1 MMPPRCGCV
10 EPIRLALVVRLWIV
24 ALASLFLGG
33 LGSSAYAGEPR
44 LDVHAKKLRSALFC
58 QESVARA
65 ARTPVLLVTGTGFDG
80 TEAWPDGLQISLR
93 ADGVPSC
100 YVNLPRHATAD
111 IQVSVQYV
119 VHAIRRMRKRSGR
132 DIAVYGISQGA
143 LLPRFALTYWPSLRR
158 QVTDVVLLAGT
169 HHGTTAFSSLAAG
182 CGVRCRFTAAAWQ
195 QVAGSD
201 LLEALNRRG
210 RPETFGPTSW
220 TTVRTLD
227 DEVVQPTG
235 GADPTSALRGA
246 SNLVI
251 QRICPG
257 RTTRHLGTS
266 VDSVSYAALRD
277 ALSHKGPA
285 RAARI
290 SASVCRRPY
299 APGLNAQRTK
309 AGIDELYR
317 RAGPRTLQGAEGG
330 VLLAREPRVRAY
342 VRAH

>member
-1 MMPPRCGCV
+1 VARIWIAG
-10 EPIRLALVVRLWIV
+10 LVGL
-24 ALASLFLGG
+24 LFGG
-33 LGSSAYAGEPR
+33 LGSSAYAREPR
-44 LDVHAKKLRSALFC
+44 LDVHAEKLRSALFC

-65 ARTPVLLVTGTGFDG
+65 ARTPVLLVPGTGVDG
-80 TEAWPDGLQISLR
+80 SEAWPDGLQISLR

-111 IQVSVQYV
+111 IQVAVEYV
-119 VHAIRRMRKRSGR
+119 VHAIRQMRKRSGR
-132 DIAVYGISQGA
+132 DIAVYGLSQGG
-143 LLPRFALTYWPSLRR
+143 LLPRFALTYWPSLRE

-169 HHGTTAFSSLAAG
+169 HHGTTAFSSLAAS
-182 CGVRCRFTAAAWQ
+182 CDVRCRFTAAAWQ

-201 LLEALNRRG
+201 VLKALNRRG

-235 GADPTSALRGA
+235 GAHPTSALRDA

-257 RTTRHLGTS
+257 RTTNHVGTG

-290 SASVCRRPY
+290 DASVCRRPY
-299 APGLNAQRTK
+299 APGLDVQRTK

-317 RAGPRTLQGAEGG
+317 RAAPRLFQGAEGV
-330 VLLAREPRVRAY
+330 VLLGREPRVRAY
-342 VRAH
+342 VRAR